1 LTNKKITLND
11 NYMSNPLSKPIVS
24 FLALFIFSIAIVSL
38 ASCSNEKQSENTDSA
53 QTETITA
60 AWEDSGDWVQ
70 KLSLSPNKII
80 RNTTWGQDFNS
91 IQDSLDLAEA
101 QPVKGK
107 SYTLYFD
114 ESDLNFSDITYIPN
128 DQNKLQEIT
137 FDIFVDASEDVQPLI
152 EKWKSYLDAKFS
164 ASEVNGKKII
174 WTKNKNTRIELENV
188 STPKDP
194 GIKISFKAAN

>member
-1 LTNKKITLND
+1 
-11 NYMSNPLSKPIVS
+11 MSNPLSKPIVS

-164 ASEVNGKKII
+164 ASEVNGKKIL

>member
-1 LTNKKITLND
+1 MK
-11 NYMSNPLSKPIVS
+11 NPLNKQ
-24 FLALFIFSIAIVSL
+24 IVSL
-38 ASCSNEKQSENTDSA
+38 LPIFIFFTAMICLESCSQDKQSENADSA

-164 ASEVNGKKII
+164 ASEVNGKKIL

>member
-1 LTNKKITLND
+1 MK
-11 NYMSNPLSKPIVS
+11 NPLNKQIVS
-24 FLALFIFSIAIVSL
+24 FLALLFFSSAIICL
-38 ASCSNEKQSENTDSA
+38 ESCNQDKQSENTDSA

-164 ASEVNGKKII
+164 ASEVNGKKIL

-194 GIKISFKAAN
+194 GIKISFQSAD

>member
-1 LTNKKITLND
+1 MN
-11 NYMSNPLSKPIVS
+11 NPLNKQIVS
-24 FLALFIFSIAIVSL
+24 FLVILIFSFVLICL
-38 ASCSNEKQSENTDSA
+38 ESCSQDKQSENTDSA
-53 QTETITA
+53 QTEAITA

-101 QPVKGK
+101 QPDKGK

-114 ESDLNFSDITYIPN
+114 DSDLNFSDITYIPN
-128 DQNKLQEIT
+128 GQNKLQEIT
-137 FDIFVDASEDVQPLI
+137 FDIFVDASEDVEPLI

-164 ASEVNGKKII
+164 ASKVNGKKIF
-174 WTKNKNTRIELENV
+174 WTKNKDTRIELENV

-194 GIKISFKAAN
+194 GIKISFKATN

>member
-1 LTNKKITLND
+1 MT
-11 NYMSNPLSKPIVS
+11 NPLSKPIVS
-24 FLALFIFSIAIVSL
+24 FLVLFIFSIAIVSL

-164 ASEVNGKKII
+164 ASEVNGKKIL

>member
-1 LTNKKITLND
+1 MK
-11 NYMSNPLSKPIVS
+11 NPLNKQIVS
-24 FLALFIFSIAIVSL
+24 FLALLFFSFAIICL
-38 ASCSNEKQSENTDSA
+38 ESCSQDKQSENIDSA
-53 QTETITA
+53 QTEAITA

-152 EKWKSYLDAKFS
+152 EKWKSYLDVKFS
-164 ASEVNGKKII
+164 ASEVNGKKIL

>member
-1 LTNKKITLND
+1 MK
-11 NYMSNPLSKPIVS
+11 NPLNKQIVS
-24 FLALFIFSIAIVSL
+24 FLALLFFSSAIICL
-38 ASCSNEKQSENTDSA
+38 ESCNQDKQSENTDSA

-164 ASEVNGKKII
+164 ASEVNGKKIL

>member
-1 LTNKKITLND
+1 
-11 NYMSNPLSKPIVS
+11 MSNPLSKPIVS

-164 ASEVNGKKII
+164 ASEVNGKKIL

-194 GIKISFKAAN
+194 GIKIIFKAAN